1 MENFKVFIY
10 LMVLLFPVHAKVSPQ
25 EKAVSDTL
33 KISGKSIIFFTLTQT
48 EYDSLSK
55 IEDSE
60 IDAVLSDFYHY
71 SNGIKKFLKKHG
83 IKSIFAVHE
92 VIQTKIDT
100 NKTIYL
106 HKGEDFS
113 SVVSTVMS
121 DGEKY
126 PKIIKGV
133 ATDVD
138 LMPEIKKY
146 FQFK

>member
-1 MENFKVFIY
+1 MKNFKVFIY
-10 LMVLLFPVHAKVSPQ
+10 LIVLFFPVLDKVSTQ

-33 KISGKSIIFFTLTQT
+33 KISGKNIIFFTLTQS

-60 IDAVLSDFYHY
+60 IDDVLSDFYHY
-71 SNGIKKFLKKHG
+71 SNGIKKSLKKHG
-83 IKSIFAVHE
+83 IKLIFTVQE
-92 VIQTKIDT
+92 VIQMKIDT

-106 HKGEDFS
+106 HKGKDFS
-113 SVVSTVMS
+113 SVVSTVMT
-121 DGEKY
+121 DGKKY

-138 LMPEIKKY
+138 
-146 FQFK
+146 